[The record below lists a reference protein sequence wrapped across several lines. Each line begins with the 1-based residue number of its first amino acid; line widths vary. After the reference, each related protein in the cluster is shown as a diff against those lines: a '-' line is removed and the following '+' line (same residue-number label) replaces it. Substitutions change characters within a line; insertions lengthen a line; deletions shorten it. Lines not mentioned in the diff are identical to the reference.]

1 MLNRAADGDS
11 TAAEVLLPLVYDDLR
26 AAAGALF
33 QGQNAGHTLQ
43 PTALVH
49 EAYVRLISGRE
60 TTYECRRHFF
70 AVAAMAMRQ
79 VLANH
84 ARDARRLK
92 RGGGARRVSLTESE
106 ASSAIDRSDDADFD
120 LVDLDDALTEL
131 ASLNERH
138 ARIVEMRFLAGLS
151 TDDIAGQL
159 GVSRRTV
166 ELDWRTAR
174 AWLRTRLD
182 GAARA

>member
-26 AAAGALF
+26 GAAEALF
-33 QGQNAGHTLQ
+33 RGQNAAHTLQ

-49 EAYVRLISGRE
+49 EAFVRLISGRE
-60 TTYECRRHFF
+60 TSYECRRHFF

-92 RGGGARRVSLTESE
+92 RGGGAQRVSLAESE
-106 ASSAIDRSDDADFD
+106 ASHASGAVADAEFD
-120 LVDLDDALTEL
+120 LVDIDDALTEL

-138 ARIVEMRFLAGLS
+138 ARVVEMRFLAGLPIQ
-151 TDDIAGQL
+151 DVADQL

-166 ELDWRTAR
+166 ELDWRIAR
-174 AWLRTRLD
+174 AWLRTRLGD
-182 GAARA
+182 EAGE